1 MTTYSAVALYRGD
14 MMRYSHG
21 DVYFGEEHDEEK
33 HDEWQGGWI
42 SLELGREVHFITSL
56 VDGLGV

>member
-1 MTTYSAVALYRGD
+1 
-14 MMRYSHG
+14 MRYSHG

-33 HDEWQGGWI
+33 HDDWQGGWI